1 MTAKN
6 DVLENEEVKATGLPP
21 QEELIMSQEDL
32 IAGLFAAADYEND
45 DNLIKTV
52 EIKRGDRIFFRFNV
66 RPLSENELVKCRK
79 ASTTM
84 KRNPQGRNLPKVED
98 INYNELRTRKIY
110 EATCDE
116 DKEKLWDN
124 PQVKAGLNARGKTI
138 VEGWEIIDEVLL
150 AGEKYKVSELIDK
163 ISGFDDEEDI
173 TLEEYAKN

>member
-52 EIKRGDRIFFRFNV
+52 EIKRNGRVFFRFNV
-66 RPLSENELVKCRK
+66 RPLSEKELVNIRK
-79 ASTTM
+79 QCT
-84 KRNPQGRNLPKVED
+84 KYKKNPAGKNLPKVEEVD
-98 INYNELRTRKIY
+98 YNMFKTLKIY

-116 DKEKLWDN
+116 DKAKLWDN
-124 PQVKAGLNARGKTI
+124 PQVKAGLNAKGKTI
-138 VEGWEIIDEVLL
+138 IESSEIIDIVLL
-150 AGEKYKVSELIDK
+150 AGEKHKVSELIDN
-163 ISGFDDEEDI
+163 ISGYDDEEDI